1 MSEPAAILATFSDLK
16 LVKTRKVAQLV
27 FEVPIESVR
36 SATEALGWPTGEQ
49 WCGIAR
55 VTKSAGGAAIHPNGG
70 DGHGPG
76 SRLEALPAKPFGDAR
91 NREDGGA
98 GSTAVNP
105 SPKPN
110 STRAVMMAKDEE
122 FRRFLSE
129 ANNWSIVNE
138 PQADLA
144 IKTLCKVK
152 SKADLNDL
160 PGAAMFDALR
170 RDFHFWRKRQPY
182 NASMRGVA

>member
-55 VTKSAGGAAIHPNGG
+55 ITKPGPRLDTGPVGGGAERP
-70 DGHGPG
+70 
-76 SRLEALPAKPFGDAR
+76 LPQASA
-91 NREDGGA
+91 A
-98 GSTAVNP
+98 P
-105 SPKPN
+105 SSKPN

>member
-55 VTKSAGGAAIHPNGG
+55 ITKPGPTPQLDKGSVGGGAERPLTQA
-70 DGHGPG
+70 
-76 SRLEALPAKPFGDAR
+76 SAA
-91 NREDGGA
+91 
-98 GSTAVNP
+98 P

-110 STRAVMMAKDEE
+110 STRAVMMAKDLE
-122 FRRFLSE
+122 FQKWAGVNNE
-129 ANNWSIVNE
+129 AG
-138 PQADLA
+138 ADSF
-144 IKTLCKVK
+144 IKLRCEVK
-152 SKADLNDL
+152 SKSDLNEPPASEKFAL
-160 PGAAMFDALR
+160 LR
-170 RDFHFWRKRQPY
+170 REFNEWRRW
-182 NASMRGVA
+182 V